1 MDEPKTIAQFR
12 TLTHPAHLGARFHI
26 IELTR
31 SAEIP
36 PDVAHRL
43 AL

>member
-1 MDEPKTIAQFR
+1 MDDPKTIAQFR

-26 IELTR
+26 IELGSSGET
-31 SAEIP
+31 P